1 MKTVLIPPPQPT
13 ANSNQLRVDLP
24 ASLGQGGIDLILLTS
39 GIQLSNLDWQLDQAT
54 LFQSGLKK
62 HTVGFGFCL
71 DGRSDYHPA
80 CFNRSFTIRAG
91 ESGFFSFPKGV
102 EAIEKTDDKRMHRVN
117 LLLDGERLSTLI
129 NGDEDRFYPILKS
142 LEKKSPTRIGNIL
155 TPVMRTGLYQLLHCP
170 YSETTQ
176 RIFLEGKSMELI
188 AHMMERLCPG
198 CRCCS
203 DCTIKTSDTERVH
216 HAAHML
222 VRDLNNPPDI
232 MEIARSV
239 GLSRTKLFRCFRQ
252 TFGLS
257 PFEYL
262 RNHRLQMAMQLL
274 QDGEVN
280 VTQAALMVGYTNLS
294 YFAKAFK
301 STFGIAPS
309 ELRKSVR
316 LT

>member
-1 MKTVLIPPPQPT
+1 MKTLPFPTLQPT
-13 ANSNQLRVDLP
+13 TNPNQLRASIP
-24 ASLGQGGIDLILLTS
+24 ASLGQGGIDLILLKS
-39 GIQLSNLDWQLDQAT
+39 GVQLLILDWQINQTT
-54 LFQSGLKK
+54 LFQGVLNDHS
-62 HTVGFGFCL
+62 VGFGFCL
-71 DGRSDYHPA
+71 DGRYGHHPG
-80 CFNRSFTIRAG
+80 CFNRPLTIKAG

-102 EAIEKTDDKRMHRVN
+102 EILEQTYDKRMHRVV
-117 LLLDGERLSTLI
+117 LLLDGERLSKLI

-142 LEKKSPTRIGNIL
+142 LEKKVPTRMGNIL
-155 TPVMRTGLYQLLHCP
+155 TPVMRTALYQLHHCP
-170 YSETTQ
+170 YHGTTQ
-176 RIFLEGKSMELI
+176 QIFQEGKSMELI
-188 AHMMERLCPG
+188 AHMMEQICSGYG
-198 CRCCS
+198 CRYDCAVKAS
-203 DCTIKTSDTERVH
+203 DKERVL

-222 VRDLNNPPDI
+222 VRNLNSPPEI

-239 GLSRTKLFRCFRQ
+239 GLSRTKLFRSFRQ

-274 QDGEVN
+274 QDGEMN

-309 ELRKSVR
+309 ELHKSFCV
-316 LT
+316 T